1 MSAYITFIDYSKAF
15 DSVVHSF
22 LMDIMQTM
30 GFPRHITSLIVSL
43 YKNQKATI
51 RCNGDN
57 CEPFNIE
64 KGVRQGCMLSS
75 HLFNIDTEHIMRHAD
90 VESLGVNLG
99 GGDITN
105 LRYADDAALLS
116 YNITSMKRILHRVD
130 KAGQEAGLHLDAK
143 KTKVMHLTIS
153 GGYQQVLTSDATVNS
168 TKLEN
173 VGHFKYLGSYKTEDG
188 KCSKYINARISQA
201 KQNMVHLNNIWK
213 DHSLPLQLK
222 LKILKCLICPVMMY
236 GCAAW
241 TLIKADKK
249 KIEAAEMWFYRRLLR
264 VKWTEKRTNQSVLK
278 EIGSPKQMLETI
290 NVRKLKYVAH
300 IHRVDAEC
308 LAGQDPVSTK
318 KGKTTNILH

>member
-1 MSAYITFIDYSKAF
+1 MHISA
-15 DSVVHSF
+15 
-22 LMDIMQTM
+22 
-30 GFPRHITSLIVSL
+30 G
-43 YKNQKATI
+43 N
-51 RCNGDN
+51 
-57 CEPFNIE
+57 
-64 KGVRQGCMLSS
+64 
-75 HLFNIDTEHIMRHAD
+75 
-90 VESLGVNLG
+90 
-99 GGDITN
+99 
-105 LRYADDAALLS
+105 
-116 YNITSMKRILHRVD
+116 
-130 KAGQEAGLHLDAK
+130 
-143 KTKVMHLTIS
+143 
-153 GGYQQVLTSDATVNS
+153 QQVLTSDATVNS

-241 TLIKADKK
+241 TLIKADEK
-249 KIEAAEMWFYRRLLR
+249 KIETAEMWFYRRLLR

-278 EIGSPKQMLETI
+278 EIGSPKQMFETI
-290 NVRKLKYVAH
+290 NVRKLKYVGH
-300 IHRVDAEC
+300 ICRHTHRVDAEC